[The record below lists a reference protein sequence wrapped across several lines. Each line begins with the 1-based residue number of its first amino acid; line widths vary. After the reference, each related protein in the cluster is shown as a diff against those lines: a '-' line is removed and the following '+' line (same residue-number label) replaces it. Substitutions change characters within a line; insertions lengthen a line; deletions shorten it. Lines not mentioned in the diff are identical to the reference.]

1 MERIK
6 AISPLDGRYSGKT
19 EVLSQYFSEE
29 ALINFRIIV
38 ECEYFIFLIEELSN
52 KKKRI
57 KKLTQNQKE
66 AIRAIYKD
74 RIQNALL
81 VKKIEFSG
89 YKNIPA
95 TNHDVK
101 AIEYFLRQSFSKI
114 GLSDKMEFLHFALT
128 SEDINNI
135 AYSLM
140 IAMSIKKEILI
151 EAQNIISILKNYAI
165 KYAGCPLLARTH
177 GQSAVGTTF
186 GKEFRI
192 FRERA
197 KRQIEA
203 IKNARINIKLNGA
216 VGNYNAHYASYP
228 DIDWI
233 QFSFKFTRHLNKIF
247 NLNLTTNLHT
257 TQIESHD
264 SWIEIFD
271 RFRHL
276 NSIFVNLSQDIWL
289 YISDDLIKQKSN
301 DGEIGSSTMPH
312 KVNPIDFENAEGNLL
327 LANSLFSFFAS
338 KLPISRLQRDL
349 SDSTVERNIGSAFAY
364 SIIGYKSLLNGLGK
378 IEVNE
383 KKSREY
389 LEENIQI
396 YSEGIQT
403 ILRREGIKNPYELL
417 KKITRGKKIS
427 KSKLLFF
434 INSLKVSKKVKD
446 ELIALLGKPYIGIS
460 EKLAKY
466 RL

>member
-1 MERIK
+1 
-6 AISPLDGRYSGKT
+6 
-19 EVLSQYFSEE
+19 
-29 ALINFRIIV
+29 
-38 ECEYFIFLIEELSN
+38 
-52 KKKRI
+52 
-57 KKLTQNQKE
+57 
-66 AIRAIYKD
+66 
-74 RIQNALL
+74 
-81 VKKIEFSG
+81 
-89 YKNIPA
+89 
-95 TNHDVK
+95 
-101 AIEYFLRQSFSKI
+101 
-114 GLSDKMEFLHFALT
+114 
-128 SEDINNI
+128 
-135 AYSLM
+135 
-140 IAMSIKKEILI
+140 
-151 EAQNIISILKNYAI
+151 
-165 KYAGCPLLARTH
+165 
-177 GQSAVGTTF
+177 
-186 GKEFRI
+186 
-192 FRERA
+192 
-197 KRQIEA
+197 
-203 IKNARINIKLNGA
+203 
-216 VGNYNAHYASYP
+216 
-228 DIDWI
+228 
-233 QFSFKFTRHLNKIF
+233 
-247 NLNLTTNLHT
+247 LTTNLHT

-403 ILRREGIKNPYELL
+403 ILRREGLKNPYELL